1 MNVIGIDTSLT
12 RTGLAALPAREHS
25 AIPTSVDTPR
35 HMRLRQIAEQT
46 FEFAMRYYD
55 PVEGLLVIVEEPGWI
70 AAADAGKAA
79 VVLGMARGAAMAGL
93 PALPNV
99 HVVVVAVNALRSQL
113 GLKMKRGEE
122 KAIVI
127 DYVRRRGITVPVRHN
142 GQDDDDVADA
152 YLLAIYGQ
160 MFGMQGRVGEDGRY
174 VATPLASLV
183 APSGAGRS
191 GPATLPI
198 RRGRAR

>member
-25 AIPTSVDTPR
+25 AIPTSADTPR

-46 FEFAMRYYD
+46 YDFAMRFYD

-70 AAADAGKAA
+70 AAQDAGKAA

-99 HVVVVAVNALRSQL
+99 RVVVVAVNALRSQL
-113 GLKMKRGEE
+113 GLVMRRGEE

-127 DYVRRRGITVPVRHN
+127 DYVRQRGIVVPQKRN
-142 GQDDDDVADA
+142 LEDDDDVADA
-152 YLLAIYGQ
+152 YLLAIYGTLY
-160 MFGMQGRVGEDGRY
+160 GMGGRTVGPN
-174 VATPLASLV
+174 PLAVLSRAV
-183 APSGAGRS
+183 PSVGARS
-191 GPATLPI
+191 GQAALPI
-198 RRGRAR
+198 RRGRGR